1 MKEHA
6 PAVQGDSVHRSF
18 KTEKMGGQEEHV
30 TGRAANA
37 IFQVLFLV

>member
-6 PAVQGDSVHRSF
+6 PAVQGDSIHRRF